1 MKRITFFIGNG
12 FDINVGLDTRYS
24 DFYKYYLSNYPDDML
39 AKSIDKNYDLW
50 SDLES
55 GLGEYT
61 AKVDDRMEVAF
72 WESEEK
78 LENALADYLQ
88 SQMERIQISGEIEKP
103 TATKM
108 QQSLLRFQKEL
119 TIEQQRF
126 MESLIYT
133 LHDSI
138 TYSFICFNY
147 TNALDRCVEITKKLI
162 PKEFGN
168 HKADNTTIYAHS
180 LGDVIH
186 IHGTIQEELILG
198 VNDTKQ
204 IANQKFRENPLY
216 RQFLV
221 KEEANKRFGNDKI
234 QTVRNYIDSSVAI
247 CIFGMSLGATDKM
260 WWNYICKWL
269 QGSDKRR
276 LIIFSKPDQD
286 MPRLTKHRLFIS
298 ENIVLENLRVNS
310 GINEAEWNKIM
321 GRIFI
326 KFDSGLFDFK
336 IVKI

>member
-1 MKRITFFIGNG
+1 MRRITFFIGNG

-24 DFYKYYLSNYPDDML
+24 DFYKYYLSHYPDDML
-39 AKSIDKNYDLW
+39 AKSIDKNYELW

-55 GLGEYT
+55 GLGNFT
-61 AKVDDRMEVAF
+61 AKVEDGTEDAF
-72 WESEEK
+72 WASEEK

-88 SQMERIQISGEIEKP
+88 SQTERIQISTEMEK
-103 TATKM
+103 TIANKM

-119 TIEQQRF
+119 TVEQQRF

-147 TNALDRCVEITKKLI
+147 TNALDKCVEITKKLI
-162 PKEFGN
+162 PKDFGN
-168 HKADNTTIYAHS
+168 HKADNATNYTHS

-204 IANQKFRENPLY
+204 ISNQKFQENPWY
-216 RQFLV
+216 RQLLV
-221 KEEANKRFGNDKI
+221 KAEVNKRFGNDKI
-234 QTVRNYIDSSVAI
+234 QTVRSYIDSSVAV

-269 QGSDKRR
+269 QGADKRR

-286 MPRLTKHRLFIS
+286 MPRITKHRLFFS
-298 ENIVLENLRVNS
+298 ENIVLENLRVNT
-310 GINEAEWNKIM
+310 GINDAEWNRIVGK
-321 GRIFI
+321 IFI
-326 KFDSGLFDFK
+326 KFDSDLFDFK
-336 IVKI
+336 LV

>member
-61 AKVDDRMEVAF
+61 ARVDDGMEAAF

-88 SQMERIQISGEIEKP
+88 SQTERIQISGEIEKP
-103 TATKM
+103 IATKM

-168 HKADNTTIYAHS
+168 HKADNTAIYAHS

-336 IVKI
+336 IV

>member
-24 DFYKYYLSNYPDDML
+24 DFYKYYLLHYPSDML

-61 AKVDDRMEVAF
+61 ARVEDGIETEF
-72 WESEEK
+72 WESEER

-88 SQMERIQISGEIEKP
+88 SQTKRLQISDDMEK
-103 TATKM
+103 TIATKM

-126 MESLIYT
+126 IESLIYT

-147 TNALDRCVEITKKLI
+147 TNTLDRCVEITKKLI
-162 PKEFGN
+162 PKDFGN

-269 QGSDKRR
+269 QGLDKRR

-310 GINEAEWNKIM
+310 GINEAEWNKIV
-321 GRIFI
+321 GKIFI
-326 KFDSGLFDFK
+326 KFDCDLFDFK
-336 IVKI
+336 LV

>member
-12 FDINVGLDTRYS
+12 FDINVGLNTRYS

-61 AKVDDRMEVAF
+61 ARVDDGMEAAF

-88 SQMERIQISGEIEKP
+88 SQTERIQISGEIEKP
-103 TATKM
+103 IATKM

-168 HKADNTTIYAHS
+168 HKADNAAIYAHS

-234 QTVRNYIDSSVAI
+234 QTVRNYIDSSVVM

-321 GRIFI
+321 RRIFI
-326 KFDSGLFDFK
+326 KFDSGLFNFK
-336 IVKI
+336 IV

>member
-168 HKADNTTIYAHS
+168 HKADNTAIYAHS

-336 IVKI
+336 IV